1 MTSNL
6 STKLSTYK
14 QHHLNSTNLGKML
27 CEYKNGQLQSPL
39 NMIELSGNI
48 HAIMKYC
55 KPRCNE
61 YPLTELQM
69 DILSYYMST
78 FSCFEFIIEDDVRV
92 ELLKFYKVSLMELSL
107 IYTDSLV
114 NIDDWEPDKRVIRTY
129 IKENLCRPNDKTP
142 DAQLKDLMIM
152 MNDLK

>member
-1 MTSNL
+1 
-6 STKLSTYK
+6 
-14 QHHLNSTNLGKML
+14 
-27 CEYKNGQLQSPL
+27 
-39 NMIELSGNI
+39 MIELSGNI

-55 KPRCNE
+55 KPRCIE
-61 YPLTELQM
+61 HPLTELQR

-78 FSCFEFIIEDDVRV
+78 LCCLEFITEDDVRV

-114 NIDDWEPDKRVIRTY
+114 NNGEWEPDKDVIVTY
-129 IKENLCRPNDKTP
+129 IKENLCIPNDKIP